1 MPNGEI
7 KQLEFTGKKGIIEG
21 DHLTIFRNISERT
34 KIEQELRN
42 NEEKFRQIFN
52 GSIDGLVLWDGK
64 RNIIDV
70 NSSLCDI
77 LELSKEEICAHSME
91 DFISSA
97 NLDAVIEHKETI
109 EQKGKLKERL
119 RTLRGT
125 KS

>member
-1 MPNGEI
+1 M
-7 KQLEFTGKKGIIEG
+7 
-21 DHLTIFRNISERT
+21 
-34 KIEQELRN
+34 
-42 NEEKFRQIFN
+42 
-52 GSIDGLVLWDGK
+52 DGLVLWDGK

-125 KS
+125 KKLKISNFPRKRYLARSIYDAFKRRNGTKSNARADSKIGYASSSRTVSSWDCA